1 MEFESYFRF
10 LLALVFVLALIGVLT
25 WLARRFGVGGGGVAR
40 TARGKR
46 LRIVEATPIDGR
58 RKLVLLRRDDV
69 EHLVV
74 LGPNAETVVET
85 GIAAP
90 ETTATDAEPPAPAPL
105 AGAGS
110 ALGRLAA
117 WRPGRSPAQNG
128 GPQ

>member
-1 MEFESYFRF
+1 MEFENYFRF

-90 ETTATDAEPPAPAPL
+90 ETTAVDAEPPAPPPL
-105 AGAGS
+105 AGMGTVLA
-110 ALGRLAA
+110 RLAA

-128 GPQ
+128 GTQ